1 MQHHRQ
7 DFFLNSLWTQLS
19 FPYSYAAGR
28 AIYRRYVDENYL
40 NNISSNQ
47 FWQPGHPSHA
57 VALAEKILVR
67 ISDQSKQRK
76 QRLVVVM
83 IPQVEE
89 SVSPQPAYTQ
99 FVQDLSRQLPDACIV
114 DTHQAL
120 AAEATKVG
128 MPALKAPLGHYS
140 TAGSEILAQ
149 AVYEGLQRCSIAGS

>member
-1 MQHHRQ
+1 
-7 DFFLNSLWTQLS
+7 
-19 FPYSYAAGR
+19 
-28 AIYRRYVDENYL
+28 
-40 NNISSNQ
+40 
-47 FWQPGHPSHA
+47 
-57 VALAEKILVR
+57 
-67 ISDQSKQRK
+67 
-76 QRLVVVM
+76 
-83 IPQVEE
+83 VEE

-128 MPALKAPLGHYS
+128 IPALKAPLGHYS